1 MEDKLIKILG
11 RYISRVY
18 PELLRGELNFYKM
31 LSIYPSNLETVFIG
45 RSLMGGRYILYV
57 GEDEYGFLVK
67 LFGED
72 LFLGW
77 FNREHYITFIDLF
90 GEEVLGN
97 RSFIGG
103 ITYSM

>member
-1 MEDKLIKILG
+1 MEDKLVKIVG
-11 RYISRVY
+11 RYISRVC
-18 PELLRGELNFYKM
+18 PELLNGNLYFNKM

-45 RSLMGGRYILYV
+45 RSLMGGGYILYV
-57 GEDEYGFLVK
+57 GEDEYGLLVR

>member
-1 MEDKLIKILG
+1 MEDKLIKIVG
-11 RYISRVY
+11 RYISRVC
-18 PELLRGELNFYKM
+18 PELLRGNLSFYNM
-31 LSIYPSNLETVFIG
+31 TFIYPSNLETVFIG

-57 GEDEYGFLVK
+57 GEDECGFLVK

-72 LFLGW
+72 LFLEW
-77 FNREHYITFIDLF
+77 FNNEHYITFIDLF
-90 GEEVLGN
+90 GEKVVGN